1 MTVITR
7 PDITSL
13 NFAYTLDEISLTDLI
28 KQLPEEPQRI
38 YVFGVP
44 PYNNLGD
51 QAINEAQR
59 RFFVKNFP
67 EMVYIEITEPQT
79 DQAIEEL
86 LPLLRSNDIIA
97 YTGGGNIGSLHTEHE
112 VPRRKVFSTFV
123 NNKTISFPQSV
134 YFEDTEQGREEL
146 RKSQEAYDK
155 NPNLSLIARD
165 TQSLGYLKEY
175 FKANA
180 VYTADMVLSLQP
192 DRPDFDRDGVL
203 VIMRGDNEKVTSEK
217 LLEQL
222 TDSLK
227 DVDNEVEQTD
237 TTYPYKDYHE
247 SEQGRTDSPLDD
259 IRISERSWLVDL
271 KLDQIKTSEVVVTDR
286 LHGMI
291 FCVITQTPCLVFD
304 NSYGKASSF
313 YYNWFED
320 LDYIQ
325 HTTETDPEKLTAM
338 VEDLKKYDHSYAHDF
353 SHSYDN
359 LIDLIKE

>member
-1 MTVITR
+1 M

-13 NFAYTLDEISLTDLI
+13 NFAYTLEEISLTDLI

-38 YVFGVP
+38 YVFGIP
-44 PYNNLGD
+44 TYNNLGD

-59 RFFVKNFP
+59 RFFAKNFP
-67 EMVYIEITEPQT
+67 DMTYIEIPEAQT
-79 DQAIEEL
+79 NQAIEEL
-86 LPLLRSNDIIA
+86 LPFLRSDDIIA
-97 YTGGGNIGSLHTEHE
+97 YAGGGNIGSLHTEHE

-123 NNKTISFPQSV
+123 NNKTFSFPQSV
-134 YFEDTEQGREEL
+134 YFADTKQGREEL

-155 NPNLSLIARD
+155 NPNLTLIARD
-165 TQSLGYLKEY
+165 TQSLDYLKRD

-180 VYTADMVLSLQP
+180 IYTADMVLSLNP

-203 VIMRGDNEKVTSEK
+203 FIMRVDNEKVTSDK
-217 LLEQL
+217 LLERL
-222 TDSLK
+222 TDNLEN
-227 DVDNEVEQTD
+227 VDDEVEQTD

-247 SEQGRTDSPLDD
+247 GKSSTASPLDN
-259 IRISERSWLVDL
+259 IRMSERSWLVDL

-291 FCVITQTPCLVFD
+291 FCVITHTPCLVFD
-304 NSYGKASSF
+304 NSYGKASAF

-325 HTTETDPEKLTAM
+325 HTTEKDPEKLIPM
-338 VEDLKKYDHSYAHDF
+338 IEELKGYEHSYGHDF
-353 SHSYDN
+353 SHSYDA
-359 LIDLIKE
+359 LIDLIKK